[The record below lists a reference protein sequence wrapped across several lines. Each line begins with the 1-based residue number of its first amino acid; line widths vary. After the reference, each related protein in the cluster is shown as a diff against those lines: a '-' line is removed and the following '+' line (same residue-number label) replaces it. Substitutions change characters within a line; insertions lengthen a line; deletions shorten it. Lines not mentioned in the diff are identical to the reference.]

1 VLPKS
6 TSNSKPH
13 FQLGGHLAA
22 ITIFKNMVNQYE
34 LILTAWQ
41 LPANKL
47 SSNSFVEQLRLHY
60 PHQQHWVAVDN
71 PNTLIF
77 LQDITQKLDSNPNPL
92 SSALAGSEL
101 VCDFAATQLV
111 PGKLL
116 SPNGAGGLLMS
127 SLNIPQE
134 ADEEFNAWCTEEHVA
149 RLSRVP
155 GVLSARRYK
164 TTKGVQRYVNLY
176 HLSAP
181 EVQASEE
188 WKEATNTPWST
199 RLRPLFTDKLRIVAR
214 PLR

>member
-1 VLPKS
+1 MAD
-6 TSNSKPH
+6 H
-13 FQLGGHLAA
+13 
-22 ITIFKNMVNQYE
+22 YE
-34 LILTAWQ
+34 LTLTAWQ

-47 SSNSFVEQLRLHY
+47 SGNSFIEQLRLHY
-60 PHQQHWVAVDN
+60 PRQQHWVAVDN
-71 PNTLIF
+71 PNTLIS
-77 LQDITQKLDSNPNPL
+77 LQDATTNLDSNPNPIT
-92 SSALAGSEL
+92 SALAGSEL
-101 VCDFAATQLV
+101 VCDFVATQLV

-164 TTKGVQRYVNLY
+164 TTKGVQRYFNLY
-176 HLSAP
+176 HLSSP

-199 RLRPLFTDKLRIVAR
+199 RLRPFFMDKLRIVAR